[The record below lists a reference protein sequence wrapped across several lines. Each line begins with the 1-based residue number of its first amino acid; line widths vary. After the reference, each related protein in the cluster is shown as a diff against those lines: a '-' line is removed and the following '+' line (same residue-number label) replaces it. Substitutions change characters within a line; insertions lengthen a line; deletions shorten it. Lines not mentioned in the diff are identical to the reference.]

1 MSRTI
6 NMSQK
11 VLQMIDIQ
19 VFVDASLLG
28 PCPVPYEVTWQPS
41 GTNQGL
47 IASK

>member
-28 PCPVPYEVTWQPS
+28 PCPVHMKSHDNHLEP
-41 GTNQGL
+41 
-47 IASK
+47 IKD